1 MRRSHALGV
10 GFVVLAALVSGCG
23 TKTTTV
29 KGRVSYQGK
38 PVVWGSVAVV
48 ASDGINYP
56 ASIPLDGTFVI
67 ENIPTG
73 PCKIGVNS
81 PNPEGRFGGRLGG
94 TKDKESV
101 AGLGTRVPE
110 DTRPRPPAGA
120 WFEIPDKYMDPLTSG
135 LTGEIKAGQLLVVD
149 IP

>member
-1 MRRSHALGV
+1 MRRSHALGA
-10 GFVVLAALVSGCG
+10 GFAILIALASGCG
-23 TKTTTV
+23 AKTTTV
-29 KGRVSYQGK
+29 NGKVTYQRK

-56 ASIPLDGTFVI
+56 ATIGLDGTFVL
-67 ENIPTG
+67 ENVPTG

-81 PNPEGRFGGRLGG
+81 PNPEGRPAGRLGG
-94 TKDKESV
+94 GKESA
-101 AGLGTRVPE
+101 AGLGSRLPQ

-135 LTGEIKAGQLLVVD
+135 LTGEIRAGQLLQVD

>member
-1 MRRSHALGV
+1 MRCSHALRV
-10 GFVVLAALVSGCG
+10 GLAILAALVSGCG

-29 KGRVSYQGK
+29 KGKVTYQGK

-56 ASIPLDGTFVI
+56 ASIPLDGTFTL
-67 ENIPTG
+67 ENVPTG

-81 PNPEGRFGGRLGG
+81 PNPESRFARLGG
-94 TKDKESV
+94 TKDKENV
-101 AGLGTRVPE
+101 AGIGTRVPE

-120 WFEIPDKYMDPLTSG
+120 WFEIPDQYMDPLTSG